1 MQGIKARGLVW
12 CHAGPVDRG
21 TPFPPLSEAE
31 ARVTHLRAAM
41 ARMVRAS
48 ITTSLDVR
56 SWAELVADLPPEARI
71 MAEAEGELPEWV
83 PIEAITAWI
92 AAFARTHA
100 RVPRG
105 VSIAD
110 QLLDHAHPWIQ
121 RALDPALAMEA
132 MPRIFQHYHRGGALY
147 LLEHGAELAR
157 LELWA
162 FVPYPGWHDMLLPA
176 VLHRALERCGAGR
189 VTVRLEGREPG
200 QAPFHH
206 RYEARWE
213 RA

>member
-1 MQGIKARGLVW
+1 MLA
-12 CHAGPVDRG
+12 AVDRG

-48 ITTSLDVR
+48 ITTAMDLR
-56 SWAELVADLPPEARI
+56 TWAELVGELPPEARAL
-71 MAEAEGELPEWV
+71 AEAEGELPEWV

-92 AAFARTHA
+92 AAFSRTHA

-105 VSIAD
+105 GSIAD

-132 MPRIFQHYHRGGALY
+132 MPRIFQHYHRGGALH
-147 LLEHGAELAR
+147 LLEHGPEQAR

-162 FVPYPGWHDMLLPA
+162 FVPYPGWHDVLLPA
-176 VLHRALERCGAGR
+176 VLHRALERCGALDT
-189 VTVRLEGREPG
+189 TVRLGRREPG

-206 RYEARWE
+206 HYEARW
-213 RA
+213 RRP